1 MCVNADA
8 TRINPFGRPSPRHKQ
23 VLERLT
29 RLAAP
34 LPAVG
39 PEQPPRQWN
48 DDDEEDGEYQALTA
62 ELEWIRQYVDCH

>member
-1 MCVNADA
+1 MALS
-8 TRINPFGRPSPRHKQ
+8 TTHTQ

-39 PEQPPRQWN
+39 PEQPPRQGD
-48 DDDEEDGEYQALTA
+48 DDDEEGGEYQALTA